1 MTAYL
6 FCRPPAHT
14 ITGKDDLAAAS
25 ADTDFVCDVRT
36 RVEATYLLDLIAEI
50 AATEEG
56 NIYSNAELYALSCER
71 LNLAY
76 APYGSLDKNET
87 LGWLVY
93 WAQEFYRNHRDV
105 AAGYRPLTQAMIQ
118 EAYQRKAKLEVKGDW
133 QNHIYNPRLIRGKY
147 YAMKPGARNH
157 YLPVFQTTQARIIDR

>member
-6 FCRPPAHT
+6 FCQPPAHT
-14 ITGKDDLAAAS
+14 ITGKDDLAAAL
-25 ADTDFVCDVRT
+25 ADPDFVCDVHT
-36 RVEATYLLDLIAEI
+36 RVEATYLFDLISEI
-50 AATEEG
+50 ITTTNDTA
-56 NIYSNAELYALSCER
+56 YNASVYALACER
-71 LNLAY
+71 LNLSY
-76 APYGSLDKNET
+76 APYHSQDKNET

-93 WAQEFYRNHRDV
+93 WAQEFRRNHRDV

-133 QNHIYNPRLIRGKY
+133 QNHIYNPRLISGKY

-157 YLPVFQTTQARIIDR
+157 YLAIYPDTQARIIDR